1 MFPTL
6 KSATNLPDK
15 YKTNDGASLRRFSR
29 PMETDMTKTKTAIGL
44 ALIGAFILGA
54 LIVAYSSGQ
63 EEPALSTAPKERL
76 NTSFSELQEDEIG
89 EIVRAYL
96 LENPEVIIEA
106 VNKYSERERVAAE
119 AKARENAVASLGALL
134 NADNGYVAG
143 KNPEQASVAVI
154 EMFDYHCGFCKR
166 ATGLVKDMTEKDAD
180 VKVIFREL
188 PILREESNYAAEAS
202 LAAREQG
209 KFLDLHF
216 ALMDAKG
223 VLTKDRIHEI
233 AKKQGINVAKLE
245 QAAKKKNVEQAI
257 IESHDIAD
265 AIGVNGTPAFIVAAV
280 DGSYVDVISG
290 YYPDQLLEK
299 IEEAKASIK

>member
-1 MFPTL
+1 
-6 KSATNLPDK
+6 
-15 YKTNDGASLRRFSR
+15 
-29 PMETDMTKTKTAIGL
+29 MTKTKTAIGL

-54 LIVAYSSGQ
+54 LFVAYPSAQ
-63 EEPALSTAPKERL
+63 EEPALSTAPKERVS
-76 NTSFSELQEDEIG
+76 TSFSELEEDEIG

-106 VNKYSERERVAAE
+106 VNKYSERERIAAE
-119 AKARENAVASLGALL
+119 TKARENAVASLGALL
-134 NADNGYVAG
+134 NADYGYVTG

-166 ATGLVKDMTEKDAD
+166 ATGVVQDIAENDAD

-216 ALMDAKG
+216 AMMDAKG
-223 VLTKDRIHEI
+223 VLTKDRIHDI
-233 AKKQGINVAKLE
+233 AKKQGISVAKLE
-245 QAAKKKNVEQAI
+245 QAAKQPKVEQAI

-290 YYPDQLLEK
+290 YYPDKLLEK
-299 IEEAKASIK
+299 IEEAKASAK